1 MERINPIIECITEI
15 QSSLMSGESIKV
27 GLASYIQQDSSM
39 SRLQQTCKNFVALHE
54 SGQDVNKLVK
64 GTKSEI
70 TKSLL
75 LLLERGLNGEPVSEA
90 LQDLKEFTIDQ
101 SEKDIANFLTL
112 LPFKAMI
119 PLFVFQLPALL
130 IILFGPLILSLQESF
145 K

>member
-27 GLASYIQQDSSM
+27 GLISYIQQDSSM
-39 SRLQQTCKNFVALHE
+39 SKLQQTCKNFVTLYE
-54 SGQDVNKLVK
+54 SGQDTNKVVK
-64 GTKSEI
+64 GAKSEL

-75 LLLERGLNGEPVSEA
+75 LLLERGFKGEPISEA
-90 LQDLKEFTIDQ
+90 LQDLKEFTVDQ
-101 SEKDIANFLTL
+101 SEKDIANYLTI

-119 PLFVFQLPALL
+119 PLFIFQLPALL